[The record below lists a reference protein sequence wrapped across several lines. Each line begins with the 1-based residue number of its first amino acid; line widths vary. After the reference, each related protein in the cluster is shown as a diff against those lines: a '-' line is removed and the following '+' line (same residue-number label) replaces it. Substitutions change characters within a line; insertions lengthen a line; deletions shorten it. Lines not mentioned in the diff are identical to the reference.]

1 MSTGAILSGSR
12 GRLRGRL
19 REVRE
24 DVILDVAEEL
34 LLARG
39 YGDMSMDE
47 LAAQTGMSKATLYH
61 FFPSKLELAVGV
73 VCRGMNKCATILEA
87 AVQGTQPLPLEQAFR
102 TCLREKAAVD
112 TMDMGLPR
120 SAIVAHEAFREL
132 HDHLHALLD
141 ELLERG
147 RRGVVLAAWVSTPA
161 FIAIVEGV
169 FKCGA
174 SFDTLA
180 AAAGSSREEL
190 IDGVTRIIFQGIR
203 GPNAPA

>member
-1 MSTGAILSGSR
+1 MSTQAILSDSR

-24 DVILDVAEEL
+24 EVILDVAEEL

-73 VCRGMNKCATILEA
+73 VCRGMSKCATILEA
-87 AVQGTQPLPLEQAFR
+87 AVQGSQPLSLEEAFR
-102 TCLREKAAVD
+102 TCLRQRAAVD

-120 SAIVAHEAFREL
+120 NSIIAHEAFREL

-147 RRGVVLAAWVSTPA
+147 RRGGVLAPWVSTPA

-169 FKCGA
+169 FKRGA
-174 SFDTLA
+174 SFDSLA
-180 AAAGSSREEL
+180 ATGGCSRDEL
-190 IDGVTRIIFQGIR
+190 IDGVTRIIFHGIR